1 MFIRKKKYNEVK
13 ENFINKITELERE
26 NNDISK
32 KLINRDSTIEDL
44 KEKINSKNRV
54 IKEQETKICELENRI
69 EFNNKVIIQAANIVN
84 ELKKT
89 NHNLKISNGLF
100 KKNKKRSSLE
110 KKEFLKLIDEYQN
123 MNSKLEK
130 EIKSLKNKPTI
141 EELKF
146 SSLKIDK
153 KKYKGF
159 RNNKNAK

>member
-1 MFIRKKKYNEVK
+1 MFIRRKNYLEVK
-13 ENFINKITELERE
+13 ENFLNKIIELKNE
-26 NNDISK
+26 NNDISI
-32 KLINRDSTIEDL
+32 KLINKDSTIEDL
-44 KEKINSKNRV
+44 KEKVDSKNKT
-54 IKEQETKICELENRI
+54 IKEQDAKICELKNRI
-69 EFNNKVIIQAANIVN
+69 EDNTKVIFQAANIIQ
-84 ELKKT
+84 ELKRA